1 MHEWPCPPP
10 QATAGKR
17 AKPPNLTPKNR
28 LSSRVL
34 DLAAASRDWNMLI
47 VSISSMQHLRRCP
60 LALVEAF
67 ARQAQCCL
75 GICLKL
81 ALACPSTSQNHP
93 PPPPNTQA
101 QPSLTT
107 IPGGSRIDWL
117 PGNHP
122 GRKMSNLSTFE
133 APLPLPGSASS
144 KPGTTSLE
152 QWPAG
157 VKALKAKSQTKDRL
171 LALRGLRTWT
181 WAPSPEDLH
190 CWPVHRGGLGGGPFS
205 TLGRRIFIVPNRP
218 ASGTLLF
225 STAERRPPEGRTS
238 RRERKGHRY
247 DADMSK
253 PRARILEWW
262 APLSTGMTGFGD
274 PFREAMPGIP
284 AGLRLFTMYPMY
296 RFPPP

>member
-1 MHEWPCPPP
+1 MARRRQGPQGKKPDEGPPSGP
-10 QATAGKR
+10 
-17 AKPPNLTPKNR
+17 
-28 LSSRVL
+28 
-34 DLAAASRDWNMLI
+34 
-47 VSISSMQHLRRCP
+47 
-60 LALVEAF
+60 
-67 ARQAQCCL
+67 
-75 GICLKL
+75 
-81 ALACPSTSQNHP
+81 
-93 PPPPNTQA
+93 
-101 QPSLTT
+101 
-107 IPGGSRIDWL
+107 
-117 PGNHP
+117 
-122 GRKMSNLSTFE
+122 
-133 APLPLPGSASS
+133 PGSEASE
-144 KPGTTSLE
+144 P
-152 QWPAG
+152 
-157 VKALKAKSQTKDRL
+157 
-171 LALRGLRTWT
+171 
-181 WAPSPEDLH
+181 
-190 CWPVHRGGLGGGPFS
+190 GLGPQVPKICIVGQSTAADWGGPFS